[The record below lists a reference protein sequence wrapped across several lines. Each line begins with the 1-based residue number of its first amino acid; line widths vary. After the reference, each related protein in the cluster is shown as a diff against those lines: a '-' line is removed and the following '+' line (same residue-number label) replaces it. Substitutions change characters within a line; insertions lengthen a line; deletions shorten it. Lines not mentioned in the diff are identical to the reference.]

1 MPRVL
6 AGFATL
12 VAIAVGL
19 LGWMDYTESPDL
31 RFNTFADAVNEGFT
45 GRGRWL
51 PDQVPPSA
59 REIRLAYD
67 VDSNQRWVRFAFSL
81 ADSARV
87 VDGMRAA
94 TRNEVIGRQPHRRV
108 PWWDSSVTRRQEYAL
123 LAPVMDDDY
132 PVCMAIDW
140 KRGEGF
146 GWSCSPGA
154 V

>member
-31 RFNTFADAVNEGFT
+31 RFNTFADAVNEGFI
-45 GRGRWL
+45 GRGHWL

-108 PWWDSSVTRRQEYAL
+108 PWWDSSATRRQEYAL